1 MSQIEDLIAKHCPN
15 GVDEKLISDVATL
28 ERGKYISKK
37 TAIPGDIPVIAGGRG
52 PAYWHN
58 ESNRTGEL
66 LTVAGSGTYAGFVQY
81 WDSPIFVSDA
91 FSITT
96 DPQLNTRFLFHWM
109 KNKQEFLHS
118 LKKGSG
124 VPHVYP
130 KDIAR
135 LKIPVPPLEVQKEI
149 VRILDS
155 YTQLETDLKSEL
167 EAELEARRKQY
178 EHYRDSLLS
187 LDSLTSRCG
196 RDNVSLMPLGDIF
209 VMKAGK
215 NKAATFI
222 SATKTL
228 DQNVPCYGG
237 NGIRG
242 FVQDYNQ
249 DSEIVLIG
257 RQGALSGNVH
267 YSNGRIYATEHAVV
281 VTPKSGINMRFAYYL
296 LTVANLDQYVT
307 KSAQPGLSVRRLNN
321 VTVPVPPL
329 SEQERIVA
337 ILDKFDALVN
347 DLSSGLPAEIA
358 ARRKQYEY
366 YRDQLLTFTPA
377 K

>member
-1 MSQIEDLIAKHCPN
+1 M
-15 GVDEKLISDVATL
+15 
-28 ERGKYISKK
+28 
-37 TAIPGDIPVIAGGRG
+37 
-52 PAYWHN
+52 
-58 ESNRTGEL
+58 
-66 LTVAGSGTYAGFVQY
+66 
-81 WDSPIFVSDA
+81 
-91 FSITT
+91 
-96 DPQLNTRFLFHWM
+96 
-109 KNKQEFLHS
+109 
-118 LKKGSG
+118 
-124 VPHVYP
+124 
-130 KDIAR
+130 
-135 LKIPVPPLEVQKEI
+135 
-149 VRILDS
+149 
-155 YTQLETDLKSEL
+155 
-167 EAELEARRKQY
+167 
-178 EHYRDSLLS
+178 
-187 LDSLTSRCG
+187 
-196 RDNVSLMPLGDIF
+196 
-209 VMKAGK
+209 
-215 NKAATFI
+215 
-222 SATKTL
+222 
-228 DQNVPCYGG
+228 
-237 NGIRG
+237 
-242 FVQDYNQ
+242 
-249 DSEIVLIG
+249 IG